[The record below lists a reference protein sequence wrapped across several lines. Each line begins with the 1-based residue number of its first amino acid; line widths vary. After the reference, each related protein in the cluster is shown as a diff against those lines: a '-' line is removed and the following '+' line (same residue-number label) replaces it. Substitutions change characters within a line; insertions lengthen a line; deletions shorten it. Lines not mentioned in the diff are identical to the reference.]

1 MTSQDNQNYITADVF
16 NAHMARIEALL
27 ERNLALTRA
36 DIANLKSEIKAD
48 INNLRAEF
56 KHDTNELRAELK
68 YENSELR
75 SDIKSMNTRIEDLVH
90 WNYWMI
96 AFIVALFMLPS
107 VIEGVKSFFAAL
119 TKGVIQMFKRKG
131 EKS

>member
-1 MTSQDNQNYITADVF
+1 MTSNDNQNYITSDVF

-36 DIANLKSEIKAD
+36 DMAELKSEIKAD
-48 INNLRAEF
+48 INNLR
-56 KHDTNELRAELK
+56 TELK
-68 YENSELR
+68 SETSELR

-90 WNYWMI
+90 WNYWII

-107 VIEGVKSFFAAL
+107 VIEGVKSFFGAL
-119 TKGVIQMFKRKG
+119 TKGIISVFKRK
-131 EKS
+131 EKTN

>member
-1 MTSQDNQNYITADVF
+1 MTSNDNQNYITADVF
-16 NAHMARIEALL
+16 NAHMARFEALL

-36 DIANLKSEIKAD
+36 DMAELKSEIKAD
-48 INNLRAEF
+48 INNLR
-56 KHDTNELRAELK
+56 TELK
-68 YENSELR
+68 YETSELR

-107 VIEGVKSFFAAL
+107 VIEGVKSFFGAL
-119 TKGVIQMFKRKG
+119 TKGVISIFKRK
-131 EKS
+131 EKTN

>member
-1 MTSQDNQNYITADVF
+1 MTSNDNQNYITADVF

-36 DIANLKSEIKAD
+36 DMAELKSEIKAD
-48 INNLRAEF
+48 INNLR
-56 KHDTNELRAELK
+56 TELK
-68 YENSELR
+68 SETSELR

-90 WNYWMI
+90 WNYWII

-107 VIEGVKSFFAAL
+107 VIEGVKSFFGAL
-119 TKGVIQMFKRKG
+119 TKGIISVFKRK
-131 EKS
+131 EKTN

>member
-1 MTSQDNQNYITADVF
+1 MTSNDNQNYITSDVF

-36 DIANLKSEIKAD
+36 DMAELKSEIKAD
-48 INNLRAEF
+48 INNLR
-56 KHDTNELRAELK
+56 TELK
-68 YENSELR
+68 SETSELR

-107 VIEGVKSFFAAL
+107 VIEGVKSFFGAL
-119 TKGVIQMFKRKG
+119 TKGIISVFKRK
-131 EKS
+131 EKTN

>member
-1 MTSQDNQNYITADVF
+1 MTSNDNQNYITADVF

-36 DIANLKSEIKAD
+36 DMAELKSEIKAD
-48 INNLRAEF
+48 INNLR
-56 KHDTNELRAELK
+56 TELK
-68 YENSELR
+68 SEINGLRTELKSETSELR

-90 WNYWMI
+90 WNYWII

-107 VIEGVKSFFAAL
+107 VIEGVKSFFGAL
-119 TKGVIQMFKRKG
+119 TKGIISVFKRK
-131 EKS
+131 EKTN